1 MSAKGADIKR
11 VRELYAVIQET
22 KERLAHL
29 NLTKEDF
36 LSDETVGGRLAADG
50 LLMCVFRATEEA
62 GAMSQETR
70 EAYPSIYW
78 AGIKS
83 MRNILAHDY
92 GAADREAIWDSI
104 ECDFPE
110 LEEFCIAYC
119 EDHGESVEG

>member
-1 MSAKGADIKR
+1 MSAKGTDIKR

-36 LSDETVGGRLAADG
+36 LGDETVGGRLAADG

-83 MRNILAHDY
+83 MRNIFGSRLRGRRSGGYLGQHRVRLSRA
-92 GAADREAIWDSI
+92 
-104 ECDFPE
+104 
-110 LEEFCIAYC
+110 
-119 EDHGESVEG
+119 

>member
-1 MSAKGADIKR
+1 
-11 VRELYAVIQET
+11 
-22 KERLAHL
+22 
-29 NLTKEDF
+29 
-36 LSDETVGGRLAADG
+36 
-50 LLMCVFRATEEA
+50 
-62 GAMSQETR
+62 MSQETR